1 MSQQNDSSPR
11 KLDPQVSQPDE
22 QQPGDE
28 QLQGWLASL
37 DSLTQAV
44 ANSSLESSKKQ
55 EIVDHIGIIRSELS
69 SGQWPTFGD
78 GLGLEQ
84 IVHEAGDLEEAA
96 QHWQMLS
103 IQLAQWVRA
112 VSDSL
117 GIR

>member
-1 MSQQNDSSPR
+1 MHQQNDSSPR
-11 KLDPQVSQPDE
+11 KLDPQMSQPD

-44 ANSSLESSKKQ
+44 ANSDLESTKKQ
-55 EIVDHIGIIRSELS
+55 ELVAHIGIIRSELS
-69 SGQWPTFGD
+69 SGQWPTFGESV
-78 GLGLEQ
+78 GFEQ

-96 QHWQMLS
+96 QQWQMLS